1 MIIAVDGPLAS
12 GKGTIARA
20 LADHF
25 GLPHLDTG
33 SLYRATGLAVIE
45 AGLDRLSGIIAK
57 HDILQHFFN
66 HRWVHLVAL
75 DPTTG
80 VLAQYQPGG
89 TWSPIPTTAGHEGR
103 RA

>member
-25 GLPHLDTG
+25 GLPHLETG

-45 AGLDRLSGIIAK
+45 AG
-57 HDILQHFFN
+57 
-66 HRWVHLVAL
+66 
-75 DPTTG
+75 
-80 VLAQYQPGG
+80 
-89 TWSPIPTTAGHEGR
+89 
-103 RA
+103 